1 LKLKKFKF
9 GYPFFFICIFT
20 FFVFLLLL
28 ANLTSTIFSQKTNSS
43 TTKIEDYDLHVYKKI
58 ESKVQGFDRV
68 EMLDIE
74 KKFLNGVIR
83 KYKPKKILEIGV
95 SKGGSSAIILNA
107 IEDMED
113 AKLYSVDISENCYRI
128 PSKKVGFL
136 VEEDFRH
143 LQNKWELHTGGI
155 CANFIEKIGKDIDL
169 CFIDTVHVTPGEMLD
184 ILVVLPF
191 LKENAVIVL
200 HDIGLHFPNARYKGN
215 YYCDK
220 HSNNQIFAYL
230 KGKKFMPETKE
241 TGNDMFKDI
250 FFNIGAVELDSNQKD
265 SYFDYFFPLS
275 FHWEYMPDIT
285 QLEVTKGLLKK
296 HYEDKY
302 IKMFEAAIEA
312 NRLLKMPVPTKKVKK

>member
-1 LKLKKFKF
+1 MIFLKSKTFKF
-9 GYPFFFICIFT
+9 GYPFFL
-20 FFVFLLLL
+20 FVFLLFLV
-28 ANLTSTIFSQKTNSS
+28 NIVSTVFSQEINSS
-43 TTKIEDYDLHVYKKI
+43 ATKIEDCDLHIYKKI
-58 ESKVQGFDRV
+58 ESKIQGFDKV
-68 EMLDIE
+68 EMLDID

-113 AKLYSVDISENCYRI
+113 AKLYSVDTNKNCYRI

-136 VEEDFRH
+136 VEEDFPY
-143 LQNKWELHTGGI
+143 LQDKWELHTGGI

-200 HDIGLHFPNARYKGN
+200 HDIGLHLGPNTEYKEI
-215 YYCDK
+215 Y
-220 HSNNQIFAYL
+220 SNNQIFAYL
-230 KGKKFMPETKE
+230 KGKKFIPETKG
-241 TGNDMFKDI
+241 TGDDMYKDI

-265 SYFDYFFPLS
+265 SYFDYFFALS

-285 QLEVTKGLLKK
+285 QLEVIKSLLKK

-312 NRLLKMPVPTKKVKK
+312 NRLLGMPVPTWTKIIQEE